1 MNELDIIE
9 KGICD
14 LSKENLLSLK
24 KDCVN
29 KIGYSYAV
37 YTFYKEMLKEI
48 DDALKGKCNDNSN
61 N

>member
-14 LSKENLLSLK
+14 LSKENILSLK

-48 DDALKGKCNDNSN
+48 DDALKGKSNDNSN